1 MTEAKRPS
9 ERVAGLPKLVMLQ
22 SVRVIRGQSEFFGV
36 QKGDI
41 LEQLKFEM
49 KAGGR
54 KSPDAPNTIQ
64 AFIALE
70 CAVLPRDHD
79 RVVAK
84 VSCEMALDYLVSD
97 VAAFE
102 QLTEED
108 CVDFASLNGL
118 YNAWPYLREYCQSMS
133 LRMLLPA
140 PIILPSLP
148 PSMKNAK
155 DMPKQG

>member
-1 MTEAKRPS
+1 MTVASEMECILTPAEDQPS
-9 ERVAGLPKLVMLQ
+9 APALGGASMRYSLTR
-22 SVRVIRGQSEFFGV
+22 SRTWSW
-36 QKGDI
+36 
-41 LEQLKFEM
+41 LKFEM

-84 VSCEMALDYLVSD
+84 VSCEMALDYVVAD